1 MMKQEL
7 KTEFSEFKAI
17 ADDEKQNDHRTLLMK
32 MTPWLAGAGFAA
44 GHVLT
49 SSNCT
54 IPQQGKCSVCGGCV
68 VALASLVTWAVVKKR
83 DGDEWYIEK

>member
-1 MMKQEL
+1 MKQESKIQFTAL
-7 KTEFSEFKAI
+7 NAGATETKR
-17 ADDEKQNDHRTLLMK
+17 NDHNSLLMK

-54 IPQQGKCSVCGGCV
+54 IPQQGKCSACGGCV